1 MAVFPVHDD
10 VVRIILDNG
19 VLTPEEHAKL
29 DSKKL
34 TLEMCQKLVDECAAP
49 TKFQLRD
56 PTWLTYYRVNE
67 RLAEQF
73 AFKNRIFLA
82 GDAAHVHSPDGGQGK
97 ALTRGNRK
105 GDLI

>member
-1 MAVFPVHDD
+1 MVVFPVRDD
-10 VVRIILDNG
+10 VVRILLDGG

-29 DSKKL
+29 DSREL

-49 TKFQLRD
+49 TQFRLHD

-67 RLAEQF
+67 RLAERF

-82 GDAAHVHSPDGGQGK
+82 GDAAHVHSPVGGQGK
-97 ALTRGNRK
+97 LQTSRRK
-105 GDLI
+105 L

>member
-56 PTWLTYYRVNE
+56 PTWLT
-67 RLAEQF
+67 
-73 AFKNRIFLA
+73 
-82 GDAAHVHSPDGGQGK
+82 
-97 ALTRGNRK
+97 TT
-105 GDLI
+105 